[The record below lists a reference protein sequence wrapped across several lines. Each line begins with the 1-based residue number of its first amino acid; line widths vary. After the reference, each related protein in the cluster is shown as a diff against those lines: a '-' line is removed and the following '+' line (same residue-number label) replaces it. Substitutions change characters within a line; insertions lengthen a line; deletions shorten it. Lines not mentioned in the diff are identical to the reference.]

1 MTRKLWLFSVIL
13 VATLLLAASSPAAAQ
28 EKAYS
33 ADRFDVD
40 VVVEEGGSLLVT
52 ETVTYSF
59 TGDPF
64 TYVFREL
71 PTDHTDGIVEIQA
84 SVDGRSYPQGDQ
96 AGQVEIKGNNPI
108 RVTWHFEPTTG
119 VSRQFVLSYRVLGVA
134 RQSDGGDLL
143 LWQALPDSYAF
154 QIAQSQVAFTYP
166 AGVQLVGAP
175 EVRAGVVDV
184 AQDGR
189 RITFNAANLQPND
202 PLVVALTFPTG
213 SLITEPPAWQNR
225 QQTQTA
231 WIPLWLAGGAAILL
245 VGIFVTVMQ
254 IQRIQPRSLDTRSI
268 AYEPPNKLSPGLA
281 AALINASAGPT
292 WATALGT
299 LFDLAD
305 QGVLEIDESPEK
317 KWYRQH
323 DFLIRLLERPSALQP
338 HQEALLD
345 LLFTTKKGPVKTV
358 KFSDLSNVVSSRRW
372 KEFTQTVKAE
382 IKAANLVSD
391 ERKQA
396 RSRLLFTGLLLL
408 FVALGSMITLAVGQI
423 GAPFLIISGSL
434 AALGIVVLIAG
445 ATITTLTDEAA
456 QLAAEWQQFA
466 NYLRRV
472 SRGKETIAGAHT
484 FVKYLAFAAAFGL
497 LPQWVRRF
505 EKEGWTELPPYF
517 KALPNSNPADS
528 MAAFAAMAAAS
539 SSTTGAAGAAAGAG
553 AAGGGAAGAG

>member
-1 MTRKLWLFSVIL
+1 MTRKLWLFSVIF

-71 PTDHTDGIVEIQA
+71 PTDHTDGIVDIQA
-84 SVDGRSYPQGDQ
+84 SVDGRSYSQGDQ

-119 VSRQFVLSYRVLGVA
+119 VSRQFVLSYRVHGVA

-143 LWQALPDSYAF
+143 LWQALPDNYAF

-166 AGVQLVGAP
+166 AGLQLVGAP

-189 RITFNAANLQPND
+189 RVTFNAANLQPND

-213 SLITEPPAWQNR
+213 SLITAPPAWQNR

-231 WIPLWLAGGAAILL
+231 WIPLWLAGGVAILL

-254 IQRIQPRSLDTRSI
+254 VQRIQPRKLDTRSI
-268 AYEPPNKLSPGLA
+268 TYEPPGKLAPGLA
-281 AALINASAGPT
+281 AALISASADPT
-292 WATALGT
+292 WAAALGT

-323 DFLIRLLERPSALQP
+323 DFLIRLLERPSALYP

-358 KFSDLSNVVSSRRW
+358 KFSDLSNVVTSRRW

-408 FVALGSMITLAVGQI
+408 FVALGSMITLAVSQI

-434 AALGIVVLIAG
+434 AVLGIIVLIAG
-445 ATITTLTDEAA
+445 ATITPLTDEGA

-472 SRGKETIAGAHT
+472 SRGKETVAGAHT

-539 SSTTGAAGAAAGAG
+539 SSTAGAAGAAAGAG